1 MRAACQAAHPTPAS
15 KRSLRCRV
23 APTMQLNLWHR
34 TCRQR
39 GRPAQCIG
47 SLSRRLHHHPRRI
60 AHLNMM
66 PPLACYRE
74 ASPVACLS
82 CRSPPSATISFVPSA
97 AAVLR
102 LLAAAEPGRLKH
114 VQHVLD
120 GIQAQM
126 RTERALPKQECVRVL
141 LLGGSGHWRECGSAG
156 TVDGPPPAPRRR
168 SQSRSY
174 TQGRAELFL
183 CDLNK
188 ITRRTPRIASRRST
202 QLLPLSRHTL
212 RRNAK
217 RGSPLRRASLDRA
230 AGLVRS
236 AVPPGNWAPRPRSWV
251 TGGHLDRTR
260 ERAKTRLLL
269 LEAREG
275 TLLAGRQESRDGGL
289 GSHLEQMPD
298 QRHPRT
304 HGGARGGAHH

>member
-1 MRAACQAAHPTPAS
+1 MYNMCWTGYR
-15 KRSLRCRV
+15 LRCGLKGRSQNKNVCACCCWAGVGIGASV
-23 APTMQLNLWHR
+23 AV
-34 TCRQR
+34 R
-39 GRPAQCIG
+39 GRW
-47 SLSRRLHHHPRRI
+47 
-60 AHLNMM
+60 
-66 PPLACYRE
+66 
-74 ASPVACLS
+74 
-82 CRSPPSATISFVPSA
+82 TIRHTGPA
-97 AAVLR
+97 AAIAV
-102 LLAAAEPGRLKH
+102 
-114 VQHVLD
+114 
-120 GIQAQM
+120 
-126 RTERALPKQECVRVL
+126 ALVRV
-141 LLGGSGHWRECGSAG
+141 H
-156 TVDGPPPAPRRR
+156 
-168 SQSRSY
+168 
-174 TQGRAELFL
+174 GRVAELFL

-217 RGSPLRRASLDRA
+217 RGSPLRRASLGRA

-236 AVPPGNWAPRPRSWV
+236 AVPPGNGAPGPRSWV
-251 TGGHLDRTR
+251 TGGYLDRTR

>member
-1 MRAACQAAHPTPAS
+1 MYNMCWTGYR
-15 KRSLRCRV
+15 LRC
-23 APTMQLNLWHR
+23 
-34 TCRQR
+34 
-39 GRPAQCIG
+39 G
-47 SLSRRLHHHPRRI
+47 
-60 AHLNMM
+60 
-66 PPLACYRE
+66 
-74 ASPVACLS
+74 
-82 CRSPPSATISFVPSA
+82 
-97 AAVLR
+97 
-102 LLAAAEPGRLKH
+102 LK
-114 VQHVLD
+114 
-120 GIQAQM
+120 
-126 RTERALPKQECVRVL
+126 
-141 LLGGSGHWRECGSAG
+141 
-156 TVDGPPPAPRRR
+156 RR
-168 SQSRSY
+168 SQNKNVCACCCWAGVGIGASVAVR
-174 TQGRAELFL
+174 GRRAIRHTGPAAAIAVALVHGRVAELFL

-236 AVPPGNWAPRPRSWV
+236 AVPPGNGTPGPRSWV

-298 QRHPRT
+298 QRDPRA

>member
-1 MRAACQAAHPTPAS
+1 MCARAAAGREWALA
-15 KRSLRCRV
+15 RV
-23 APTMQLNLWHR
+23 WQ
-34 TCRQR
+34 CGDG
-39 GRPAQCIG
+39 GR
-47 SLSRRLHHHPRRI
+47 
-60 AHLNMM
+60 
-66 PPLACYRE
+66 
-74 ASPVACLS
+74 
-82 CRSPPSATISFVPSA
+82 SATGPA
-97 AAVLR
+97 AAIAV
-102 LLAAAEPGRLKH
+102 
-114 VQHVLD
+114 
-120 GIQAQM
+120 
-126 RTERALPKQECVRVL
+126 ALVHAV
-141 LLGGSGHWRECGSAG
+141 
-156 TVDGPPPAPRRR
+156 
-168 SQSRSY
+168 
-174 TQGRAELFL
+174 AELFL
-183 CDLNK
+183 CALWWAFRFTFCETLESTACRTPSAIIIKMRRNK
-188 ITRRTPRIASRRST
+188 KTRRTPRIASRRST

-236 AVPPGNWAPRPRSWV
+236 AVPPGNGTPGPRSWV

>member
-1 MRAACQAAHPTPAS
+1 
-15 KRSLRCRV
+15 
-23 APTMQLNLWHR
+23 MQLNLWHR

-47 SLSRRLHHHPRRI
+47 SLSRRLHHH
-60 AHLNMM
+60 LNMM
-66 PPLACYRE
+66 LPLACYRE

-82 CRSPPSATISFVPSA
+82 CRSHPSATISFVPSA

-102 LLAAAEPGRLKH
+102 PLAAAEPGRLKH

-126 RTERALPKQECVRVL
+126 RTEKALPKQECVRVL
-141 LLGGSGHWRECGSAG
+141 LLGGSGHWRECGSVG

-174 TQGRAELFL
+174 TQSRSYFCALCGAGGRSRFTFCETLESTA
-183 CDLNK
+183 CRTPSAIITKMRRNK
-188 ITRRTPRIASRRST
+188 KTRRTPRIASRRST

-236 AVPPGNWAPRPRSWV
+236 AVPPGNGTPGPRSWV

>member
-1 MRAACQAAHPTPAS
+1 MRAACQAARPTPAS

-47 SLSRRLHHHPRRI
+47 SLSRRLHHH
-60 AHLNMM
+60 LNMM
-66 PPLACYRE
+66 LPLACYRE

-82 CRSPPSATISFVPSA
+82 CRSHPSATISFVPSA

-102 LLAAAEPGRLKH
+102 PLAAAEPGRLKH

-126 RTERALPKQECVRVL
+126 RTEKALPKQECVRVL
-141 LLGGSGHWRECGSAG
+141 LLGGSGHWRECGSVG

-174 TQGRAELFL
+174 TQSRSYFCALCGGRSG
-183 CDLNK
+183 
-188 ITRRTPRIASRRST
+188 SRSV
-202 QLLPLSRHTL
+202 RHWRARL
-212 RRNAK
+212 VE
-217 RGSPLRRASLDRA
+217 RRA
-230 AGLVRS
+230 RS
-236 AVPPGNWAPRPRSWV
+236 S
-251 TGGHLDRTR
+251 
-260 ERAKTRLLL
+260 
-269 LEAREG
+269 
-275 TLLAGRQESRDGGL
+275 
-289 GSHLEQMPD
+289 
-298 QRHPRT
+298 
-304 HGGARGGAHH
+304 